1 MIRSAHRYSRC
12 LRNHRAN
19 KRDLF
24 AMQVKLIHLIK
35 VVCILAGR
43 KCTGWREARKF
54 MKLMTKAHILIVE
67 DNQVLCDV
75 LVRNLRTRG
84 HMVSVAHDVG
94 GALDTLKACDIDLV
108 LLDINLPDQTGWD
121 LLRAVNDSPEIH
133 LRPLADGRLPVVILS
148 AVRVS

>member
-1 MIRSAHRYSRC
+1 
-12 LRNHRAN
+12 
-19 KRDLF
+19 
-24 AMQVKLIHLIK
+24 
-35 VVCILAGR
+35 
-43 KCTGWREARKF
+43 

-148 AVRVS
+148 AVRVSKCRLEEFRPLAYLAKPFPLEAVLRLASQATTHLETKPGRYLSTG